1 MPKINE
7 KKKDL
12 IKNFEDKITISKN
25 DILEITDLKN
35 NIKEYFVF
43 NGGGLVA
50 GSNHKIELRSINKKD
65 NKNPLVTLNQSTI
78 TKPIKINFFGEISYE
93 EFKKN

>member
-7 KKKDL
+7 KKVSL

-25 DILEITDLKN
+25 DILEVTDLKN
-35 NIKEYFVF
+35 CTKEYFVF
-43 NGGGLVA
+43 NGGGSISGGNNKL
-50 GSNHKIELRSINKKD
+50 ELKSINIKGTSR
-65 NKNPLVTLNQSTI
+65 LFVTLNEFAL